1 MQEVNSA
8 MARAGAASPRAA
20 ASPGR
25 WFAALM
31 ALVLL
36 LLCMLT
42 LLHLHR
48 LRQSLESLR
57 SAQLEVSALDLNS
70 DIERSLRIGLPLR
83 DDAQLQVMLDRAR
96 RENPSIVSLHLVELG
111 QGIGVERW
119 RSGAPWD
126 ERPAVSRVL
135 AGKKDPVSLGQDGHG
150 NQVLSWRLSDD
161 LGQVV
166 AATVVVVDGND
177 LRATVRTAAR
187 HLAYAGATAAMGLA
201 LVLGLGLRRA
211 WPALVSGTTAC
222 PEHQSMRAKDRAR
235 ATEDEPERRGM
246 RKLATWVLV
255 ACVAAAFALTAFS
268 LNEFKKLL
276 LPRVMAKAQMV
287 GLSVR
292 ATIDNAV
299 QLGVPF
305 DELVG
310 MPEYLQALRA
320 DHPEVADI
328 LIRRPAAQRDRR
340 ESDQREGY
348 RALGVGADLATG
360 AGLVTITLPAVNGGA
375 GVDIAIRSAYVE
387 EKLLGMA
394 ADAVIVLIVF
404 MAIVLEVAA
413 FFIRRMADAPVES
426 SVRHEWAS
434 GVQEASAALAS
445 TATADDVRLSIFL
458 FVLAEELLRAFFP
471 LYVQGFAQNAWG
483 MDLHWVVAAP
493 LMVYIAVAGSMTLAG
508 ASFIDRLGIRR
519 AIAISVCLLTASFVG
534 LAGASELW
542 QVLVLRAGSATAYAI
557 ATVAFQAYINRCV
570 QVTKSAGR
578 GLTVFI
584 GAVTAACVCGA
595 PIGAALADGLGA
607 QPALYCAALLAASA
621 WWALPA
627 GWARQP
633 LFLAVRRDA
642 TVPAPGRELAAGF
655 ITLLRQRRIL
665 MLLVAAVIP
674 GKLLLSGVLFYVT
687 PLLLLQYGLSQAA
700 IGQFFMIFY
709 ATLMLGNAL
718 LNRFGGGTRRQLRLI
733 AVGGLI
739 SGGGCM
745 ALWLWHSPLTLAAAI
760 LCLGVGQFMVQS
772 PTTAVLFEVLRQDVP
787 GASATQAI
795 SLFRAVERVGSLLG
809 ATVAAALVVP
819 AGLQGAAVVMG
830 AIALLMCS
838 ASWTLLRGE
847 ARLRAGFP

>member
-1 MQEVNSA
+1 MQEVNAA
-8 MARAGAASPRAA
+8 MVRPGAVGRGAQAR
-20 ASPGR
+20 PGR

-57 SAQLEVSALDLNS
+57 SAQVGVSALDLNS
-70 DIERSLRIGLPLR
+70 DIERSLRIGMPLR
-83 DDAQLQVMLDRAR
+83 DNAQLQVMLDRAR
-96 RENPSIVSLHLVELG
+96 RQNPSIVSLHLVELG
-111 QGIGVERW
+111 QGVGVERW

-126 ERPAVSRVL
+126 DRPALARAL
-135 AGKKDPVSLGQDGHG
+135 AGKKDPVSLGQDVHG
-150 NQVLSWRLSDD
+150 NQMLAWRVSDD

-166 AATVVVVDGND
+166 AAMVVVVDGDD
-177 LRATVRTAAR
+177 LRAAMRTAAR
-187 HLAYAGATAAMGLA
+187 QLAYAAAAAAMGLA

-211 WPALVSGTTAC
+211 WPALVSGTTADLA
-222 PEHQSMRAKDRAR
+222 HQSVRAKDGAR
-235 ATEDEPERRGM
+235 VVADEPDRRGM

-255 ACVAAAFALTAFS
+255 SCVTAAFALTAFS
-268 LNEFKKLL
+268 LHEFKTLL

-292 ATIDNAV
+292 ATLDNAV

-305 DELVG
+305 EALVG

-328 LIRRPAAQRDRR
+328 AITRPAVQ
-340 ESDQREGY
+340 SDQRKGFLREGY
-348 RALGVGADLATG
+348 RALGAGADLVTG
-360 AGLVTITLPAVNGGA
+360 TGLVTVTLPAVRD
-375 GVDIAIRSAYVE
+375 GVGVAIAIRATYVD

-404 MAIVLEVAA
+404 MAIDLEVAA
-413 FFIRRMADAPVES
+413 YFIRRWAVAPVQPR
-426 SVRHEWAS
+426 VRHGWAS
-434 GVQEASAALAS
+434 GGHEASATLAT

-483 MDLHWVVAAP
+483 MDLQWVVAAP

-508 ASFIDRLGIRR
+508 APFIDRLGIRR
-519 AIAISVCLLTASFVG
+519 AIAISVCLLAASFVG
-534 LAGASELW
+534 LAVVGALW
-542 QVLVLRAGSATAYAI
+542 QVLLLRAASATAYAI

-570 QVTKSAGR
+570 LATKSTGR
-578 GLTVFI
+578 GLTVFV

-607 QPALYCAALLAASA
+607 QSALYCAALLAASA
-621 WWALPA
+621 WWALPT

-642 TVPAPGRELAAGF
+642 GALAPGRDLAAGF
-655 ITLLRQRRIL
+655 IALLRQRRIL

-674 GKLLLSGVLFYVT
+674 GKLLLAGVLFYAT
-687 PLLLLQYGLSQAA
+687 PLLLQQYGLSQAA

-718 LNRFGGGTRRQLRLI
+718 LSRFGGGTRRQLQLI
-733 AVGGLI
+733 AMGGLI

-745 ALWLWHSPLTLAAAI
+745 ALWLWHSPLALAITI
-760 LCLGVGQFMVQS
+760 LCIGVGQFMVQS
-772 PTTAVLFEVLRQDVP
+772 PATAVLFEVLRQDAP

-795 SLFRAVERVGSLLG
+795 SLFRAVERGGSLLG
-809 ATVAAALVVP
+809 ATVAAGLVVP

-838 ASWTLLRGE
+838 VSWALLRDE
-847 ARLRAGFP
+847 ARRPAGSP